1 MHPLLIQVY
10 KDYMNVRQ
18 QALVGLVGT
27 GAVSLCR
34 EALREVY
41 RALKQQGLLQQ
52 P

>member
-10 KDYMNVRQ
+10 KDYMNIRQ
-18 QALVGLVGT
+18 QTLEGLVGT
-27 GAVSLCR
+27 GAVSLYR

-41 RALKQQGLLQQ
+41 RALKAQGSLKQ